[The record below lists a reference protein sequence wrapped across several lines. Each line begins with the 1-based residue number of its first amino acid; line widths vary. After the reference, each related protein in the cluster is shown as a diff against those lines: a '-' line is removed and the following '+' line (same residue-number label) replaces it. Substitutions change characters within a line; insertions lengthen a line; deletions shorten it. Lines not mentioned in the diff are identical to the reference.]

1 MFSKQVAL
9 IIDQDKMS
17 AQTIMRI
24 LRDDLGF
31 KKVIIAI
38 NGKSALDELRVREIN
53 WVIGEWD
60 VPGITGAKLLKELR
74 GNPKTAEVPFLMLS
88 GSVDRDALSEAIS
101 LGVTDFIAKP
111 FTPAI
116 ISSKIKRLSRI
127 REKRIAPRVYP
138 IDDFVVEVGLD
149 NDVCMEGVIINISA
163 TGVLI
168 SAPRLVRGSI
178 NIFDNL
184 KLKIRVSDET
194 TILTVSSLVRME
206 CDYEAKYEAGTRIL
220 CAFDFKDIND
230 ENRVLLNNYINEQ
243 RGIALKHVK

>member
-88 GSVDRDALSEAIS
+88 GSVDRDALLEAIS

-127 REKRIAPRVYP
+127 REIRFNLEYH
-138 IDDFVVEVGLD
+138 F
-149 NDVCMEGVIINISA
+149 VIIIIESIA
-163 TGVLI
+163 GGLLGYGVSGDRMLGLEWCGTCTYMGREKYGYGQKFI
-168 SAPRLVRGSI
+168 GWRGG
-178 NIFDNL
+178 
-184 KLKIRVSDET
+184 R
-194 TILTVSSLVRME
+194 
-206 CDYEAKYEAGTRIL
+206 
-220 CAFDFKDIND
+220 
-230 ENRVLLNNYINEQ
+230 
-243 RGIALKHVK
+243 